1 MGIEVRTVREEELE
15 AFITSMSVAFL
26 EHLST
31 DGVAAQLARVWDLN
45 RTWAAFD
52 GAAIVGT
59 FRSWATELTVP
70 GGTRLDAA
78 AIAGVTVRPTHRRRG
93 VLRQLLAAEHD
104 AIRERGEAV
113 GILYASEYPIYGRF
127 GYGVGCRRAAWTL
140 STAATRFLPEAT
152 GTVELVE
159 PSEAAR
165 DQLIEVFDAWRARQ
179 PGEIRRRPFTWD
191 MDTGLKET
199 PWDPRWKGWIALHR
213 TATGAVDGYARYRA
227 EQKWERSQPQG
238 ALLVDD
244 LHALTDEAYV
254 ALWQFLAEVDW
265 IATVRAE
272 RRRPGERLPWLLSN
286 GRAAEVSDV
295 GDGLWVH
302 LFDIP
307 RALEARTYERKG
319 SLVVEVVDP
328 DASARP
334 IRLQLDVT
342 PDGARCRPTDRTP
355 DLTIGTAPL
364 GAAYLGGT
372 SLRDAAIA
380 AGLDEH
386 RAGAAAELEALLR
399 TSVEP
404 WCSTFF

>member
-1 MGIEVRTVREEELE
+1 VAIDVRTVREEELD
-15 AFITSMSVAFL
+15 AFISSMSVAFL

-31 DGVAAQLARVWDLN
+31 EGAADQLARVWDLN

-70 GGTRLDAA
+70 GGRRLDAA
-78 AIAGVTVRPTHRRRG
+78 AIAGVTVRPTHRRQG
-93 VLRQLLAAEHD
+93 ILRRLLAAEHD

-152 GTVELVE
+152 GTVELIE

-213 TATGAVDGYARYRA
+213 TAIGAVDGYARYRA

-238 ALLVDD
+238 TLLVDD

-254 ALWQFLAEVDW
+254 ALWQFLADVDW

-307 RALEARTYERKG
+307 RALEARTYEREG

-328 DASARP
+328 DAPAPP
-334 IRLQLDVT
+334 IALHLDVT
-342 PDGARCRPTDRTP
+342 PDGARCRPTGRTA
-355 DLTIGTAPL
+355 DVTVGAAALS
-364 GAAYLGGT
+364 AAYLGGT
-372 SLRDAAIA
+372 SLRDAGIA

>member
-1 MGIEVRTVREEELE
+1 MPIEIRTVREEELD

-26 EHLST
+26 EHLPT
-31 DGVAAQLARVWDLN
+31 DGSAELLARVWDLD
-45 RTWAAFD
+45 RTLAAFD
-52 GAAIVGT
+52 GDTIVGT
-59 FRSWATELTVP
+59 FRSWPTELTVP
-70 GGTRLDAA
+70 GGGRLEAA

-93 VLRQLLAAEHD
+93 VLRQLLTAEHA
-104 AIRERGEAV
+104 AIRERGEVA

-127 GYGVGCRRAAWTL
+127 GYGVGCRRATWTL
-140 STAATRFLPEAT
+140 STPATRFVVDPT
-152 GTVELVE
+152 GSIELVE

-165 DQLIEVFDAWRARQ
+165 DNLIAVFDAWRTQQ

-199 PWDPRWKGWIALHR
+199 PLDPRWKGWIALHR
-213 TATGAVDGYARYRA
+213 DARGDVDGYARYRA
-227 EQKWERSQPQG
+227 EQKWERSQPHG

-244 LHALTDEAYV
+244 LHALTDDAYV
-254 ALWQFLAEVDW
+254 SLWRFLAEVDW
-265 IATVRAE
+265 ITTVKAE

-286 GRAAEVSDV
+286 GRAAEISDV

-302 LFDIP
+302 LFDIA
-307 RALEARTYERKG
+307 RALEARAYEREG
-319 SLVVEVVDP
+319 SIVLEVVDP
-328 DASARP
+328 DPTARP
-334 IRLQLDVT
+334 ERLHLDVS

-355 DLTIGTAPL
+355 DLTIAAAAL

-372 SLRDAAIA
+372 PLRDAAIA

-386 RAGAAAELEALLR
+386 RAGAAAELEAVLR
-399 TSVEP
+399 TAAEP